1 LHASLTA
8 ARVLVSLPRNSM
20 STASLHASTTVTD
33 LGELALVE
41 RITAALPTPGWVV
54 VGPGDDA
61 AVVEVVPRTLEVL
74 TTDAVV
80 DGVHVDSAFTP
91 PGAIGHRALAVNLSD
106 LAAMG
111 ARPRSALLSLIL
123 PAAFEVTALDG
134 LLAGMVRLAT
144 RAGITIVGG
153 NVTRSPAM
161 LVVDVTATGN
171 VPRRRILQ
179 RAGARPGDDVYVT
192 GTLGDAALGL
202 RLLRGHRTG
211 ELQHLP
217 VLSNADRTAVEHRY
231 FFPEP
236 RSRAGVLLSDYKAA
250 TSCIDLSDGLAD
262 GVRRIAEASGV
273 GITIDADAL
282 PMGPGMTA
290 MKRADHRA
298 ALELALSGG
307 DDYELLFTVSPR
319 ARGRLRGVQR
329 LTGDLPITR
338 IGTVTRT
345 RDVRLRTSDG
355 DAPLPRGFAHFA

>member
-1 LHASLTA
+1 
-8 ARVLVSLPRNSM
+8 M
-20 STASLHASTTVTD
+20 STASLHASTTVAD

-41 RITAALPTPGWVV
+41 RITAALPRPGWVV

-80 DGVHVDSAFTP
+80 DGVHVDSSFTP

-123 PAAFEVTALDG
+123 PAAFEVAALDQ
-134 LLAGMVRLAT
+134 LLDGMVRLAT

-153 NVTRSPAM
+153 NVTSSPAM
-161 LVVDVTATGN
+161 LVVDVTATGH

-179 RAGARPGDDVYVT
+179 RAGARVGDHVYVT

-202 RLLRGHRTG
+202 RLLQGSRTA
-211 ELQHLP
+211 ELQRLP
-217 VLSNADRTAVEHRY
+217 ALSSAESTSAERRY
-231 FFPEP
+231 LFPEP
-236 RSRAGVLLSDYKAA
+236 RTRAGVALSDYKAA

-273 GITIDADAL
+273 GITIDVDTL
-282 PMGPGMTA
+282 PLGPAVAA
-290 MKRADHRA
+290 MRRDDPRA
-298 ALELALSGG
+298 ALELALGGG

-329 LTGDLPITR
+329 TVGDLPITR
-338 IGTVTRT
+338 IGTVTRAK
-345 RDVRLRTSDG
+345 DVRLRTADG